1 MSLLGRDL
9 RILTA
14 EMGALM
20 HLWALPVLVLFV
32 AGLFVPAGDLT
43 QNVITVLTLFS
54 MLMVT
59 LPLAARLWHDDI
71 ASGVLE
77 QIMLGTVNLAS
88 AVAARW
94 AALFVLVYVPVIAVT
109 LGAQCLWLGQQ
120 ITGGLVAALLLLAA
134 SMLALTL
141 LVAAL
146 TARLQSGALLVALL
160 LVPFLLPVFIA
171 FAATAS
177 LPAALY
183 LLAAAAVLAVPL
195 CCLATASVL
204 RQQLC
209 L

>member
-1 MSLLGRDL
+1 MSLLGRDMRL
-9 RILTA
+9 LTA
-14 EMGALM
+14 DMGALV
-20 HLWALPVLVLFV
+20 HLWALPILVLFV
-32 AGLFVPAGDLT
+32 AGLFVPAGDLS
-43 QNVITVLTLFS
+43 QNVITVLTLFCL
-54 MLMVT
+54 LMVT

-77 QIMLGTVNLAS
+77 QIMLGSTNLAT
-88 AVAARW
+88 AVASRL
-94 AALFVLVYVPVIAVT
+94 AAVFILVYIPVVVIT
-109 LGAQCLWLGQQ
+109 LGAQHLWLGQAVD
-120 ITGGLVAALLLLAA
+120 GLRIAALLLLSA
-134 SMLALTL
+134 STLALTL

-160 LVPFLLPVFIA
+160 LIPFLLPVFIA

-177 LPAALY
+177 VPAALY